1 MLHSV
6 FREAIA
12 VGLGAAS
19 GAVARHLF
27 LLAGLDG
34 HVGILVV
41 NVLGC
46 LALGY
51 FRPGAFWG
59 AGVLGGFT
67 TFATFS
73 LLTASGT
80 WQAALAYIGL
90 TAVACVGA
98 VLLGYRLSGRV
109 GRNA

>member
-6 FREAIA
+6 FREAVA

-19 GAVARHLF
+19 GAVARHLL

-34 HVGILVV
+34 HAGILVI

-51 FRPGAFWG
+51 VRPGVFWG
-59 AGVLGGFT
+59 TGVLGGFT

-73 LLTASGT
+73 LLAASGT
-80 WQAALAYIGL
+80 WQAAVGYVVL

-98 VLLGYRLSGRV
+98 VLLGDRLSGRS
-109 GRNA
+109 RRKA

>member
-6 FREAIA
+6 FREAVA

-19 GAVARHLF
+19 GAVARHLL

-34 HVGILVV
+34 HIGILVI
-41 NVLGC
+41 NALGC

-51 FRPGAFWG
+51 FRPGVFWG
-59 AGVLGGFT
+59 TGVLGGFT

-80 WQAALAYIGL
+80 WQAAAAYVL
-90 TAVACVGA
+90 VTAVACVGA
-98 VLLGYRLSGRV
+98 VLLGYRFSDRA